1 MDHREHDHLLVVL
14 ADGTGTWD
22 DEANDWAIDATA
34 VPAPLRSAF
43 AVAPTLI
50 DATWARE
57 IDHLDRRDGRVLN
70 LLAEIAAPVQGTT
83 KDAVVGEELRQR
95 RRTVR
100 TAIGAA
106 ALLLALTIAAVIGAL
121 VALDQRDQ
129 AESRRQESLSQ
140 GLAAQ
145 ATDVGR
151 RRPDLGILLAVEA
164 WRHAHT
170 SDAEQALVTAAKQE
184 GQIPRVISRGKPVLA
199 IAYQSLDDA
208 FVVLR
213 ADGAIERWHEGD
225 ESGWTGSGLRDSRFQ
240 SLLQLGPRVFGV
252 SRGGTVYELDD
263 SLHEVTRDW
272 SVASGKRWSAM
283 GATPDGTVLGVGDQG
298 GQLRL
303 WSVAGRTPIGPA
315 VVAHTG
321 GVAGVAVRGDGR
333 RVVSLGANDNQL
345 KTWTVTPAGLQ
356 PLGTFA
362 LNALGTSVAYL
373 SDDRTIA
380 VGEGN
385 GIRAA
390 ARRRHAHRPLRLRC
404 ERQQVVAHRVDLAG
418 HPDP

>member
-1 MDHREHDHLLVVL
+1 MRRGR
-14 ADGTGTWD
+14 GTT
-22 DEANDWAIDATA
+22 
-34 VPAPLRSAF
+34 
-43 AVAPTLI
+43 
-50 DATWARE
+50 
-57 IDHLDRRDGRVLN
+57 DHLDRRDGRVLN

-106 ALLLALTIAAVIGAL
+106 ALLLVLTIAAVIGAL

-164 WRHAHT
+164 WRHSPT

-199 IAYQSLDDA
+199 VAYQSLDDA

-213 ADGAIERWHEGD
+213 ADGTVERWHQGD

-240 SLLQLGPRVFGV
+240 SLLQLGPPRVRCVARWHGV
-252 SRGGTVYELDD
+252 R
-263 SLHEVTRDW
+263 
-272 SVASGKRWSAM
+272 
-283 GATPDGTVLGVGDQG
+283 
-298 GQLRL
+298 
-303 WSVAGRTPIGPA
+303 
-315 VVAHTG
+315 
-321 GVAGVAVRGDGR
+321 
-333 RVVSLGANDNQL
+333 
-345 KTWTVTPAGLQ
+345 
-356 PLGTFA
+356 
-362 LNALGTSVAYL
+362 
-373 SDDRTIA
+373 
-380 VGEGN
+380 
-385 GIRAA
+385 
-390 ARRRHAHRPLRLRC
+390 ARRL
-404 ERQQVVAHRVDLAG
+404 VARG
-418 HPDP
+418 HP